1 MLLPIF
7 RKVSFCDSR
16 TAVTRESI
24 GKPPR
29 SRLQATRT
37 FLKLRLSGRAKI
49 APGSLIDAG
58 ARRSGPAIAE
68 RRKAVSSTVR
78 PIGPSVE
85 SVCQPFTAGQAG
97 TRPGVGRNPTT
108 LQKLPGLRRLAA
120 RSLPSAN
127 GSMPQ
132 ATATAAPPE
141 EPPQVFERSYG
152 LRVAPNT
159 ALKVWLPAPNSG
171 VLVLPRVMAPAAES
185 RSTMT

>member
-1 MLLPIF
+1 M
-7 RKVSFCDSR
+7 S
-16 TAVTRESI
+16 AY
-24 GKPPR
+24 
-29 SRLQATRT
+29 
-37 FLKLRLSGRAKI
+37 
-49 APGSLIDAG
+49 
-58 ARRSGPAIAE
+58 
-68 RRKAVSSTVR
+68 SSTVR
-78 PIGPSVE
+78 AMGPSVE
-85 SVCQPFTAGQAG
+85 SVCQPFTAGHAG
-97 TRPGVGRNPTT
+97 TRPGVGRKPTT

-120 RSLPSAN
+120 RSLPSAK